1 MRTLVVGLSIMG
13 AVALSMAPLAHAG
26 SKGGGKVKV
35 QDISVTKY
43 LDVCH
48 VSCKNRSR
56 EWGCSSARPT
66 RSKVIPRIS
75 GGEGRRHGDDPPSG
89 WPQPPRGS
97 PKSTPRAL
105 RSRQPV
111 KAQPFPAR
119 RLLLKHFPKVRPVN
133 CALHRERRSR
143 VLFRDSRRRV
153 NRDERRDRNNHREDQ
168 CEFWCHVL
176 PSSRSGRR
184 F

>member
-75 GGEGRRHGDDPPSG
+75 GGEERRHGDDPPERLATTTQRVTEADSPCFEKPTPSRFARIG
-89 WPQPPRGS
+89 ASYSATRNANIRLPHRTQPTG
-97 PKSTPRAL
+97 
-105 RSRQPV
+105 
-111 KAQPFPAR
+111 
-119 RLLLKHFPKVRPVN
+119 
-133 CALHRERRSR
+133 E
-143 VLFRDSRRRV
+143 
-153 NRDERRDRNNHREDQ
+153 
-168 CEFWCHVL
+168 
-176 PSSRSGRR
+176 
-184 F
+184 